1 MPFKIETFG
10 LCHQVTA
17 IYLYNFTNV
26 KNGVYRKKWGI
37 PRTEDHREEPKEDHI
52 TGDPDEDPREGS
64 DGWPK
69 DTKEDPITEKPQENF
84 ITEDPALYK
93 FRNSRREVLC
103 KKGDL

>member
-1 MPFKIETFG
+1 MG
-10 LCHQVTA
+10 YTA
-17 IYLYNFTNV
+17 
-26 KNGVYRKKWGI
+26 KR
-37 PRTEDHREEPKEDHI
+37 RTEDHREEPKEDHI
-52 TGDPDEDPREGS
+52 TGDPEEDPITEGSDEDPREGP

-103 KKGDL
+103 KKGDLQLY